1 MKVYEEIDLCDFSP
15 WAGAKAFVDRLTD
28 EQKMVIQQSI
38 EELYPQGLSQGD
50 LNDILWF
57 DTDWCCQ
64 CLGFEDYE
72 DFLETL

>member
-1 MKVYEEIDLCDFSP
+1 MLNGLKKNSLKVYEEI
-15 WAGAKAFVDRLTD
+15 
-28 EQKMVIQQSI
+28 
-38 EELYPQGLSQGD
+38 D